1 METQIENYIDYL
13 NSVKHASANTIAS
26 YRRDLK
32 KMSRFFADRQCTDVR
47 ELRGTDLNSYVLDME
62 SQGMSTATISRSIAS
77 MKSFFLSVE
86 AGGNHRRLCGCIE
99 AAKDREEST

>member
-47 ELRGTDLNSYVLDME
+47 ELRGTDLNSYVDRK
-62 SQGMSTATISRSIAS
+62 STRLNSSHRCTSRMPSSA
-77 MKSFFLSVE
+77 
-86 AGGNHRRLCGCIE
+86 
-99 AAKDREEST
+99 

>member
-47 ELRGTDLNSYVLDME
+47 ELRGNGFEFVCIGY
-62 SQGMSTATISRSIAS
+62 GKSRHVHSDDIQ
-77 MKSFFLSVE
+77 KHCKYEIVF
-86 AGGNHRRLCGCIE
+86 CYIC
-99 AAKDREEST
+99 